1 MFSLKASYETKC
13 SYPVTETHLNAIIQA
28 YNNVINFIQA
38 SEKSLIKTEEKK
50 LRAVKPSIH
59 SEKAIIK

>member
-1 MFSLKASYETKC
+1 MYSLKASYETKC

-38 SEKSLIKTEEKK
+38 NEQSLMKQEKN
-50 LRAVKPSIH
+50 
-59 SEKAIIK
+59 

>member
-1 MFSLKASYETKC
+1 MYSLKASYETKC
-13 SYPVTETHLNAIIQA
+13 SFSVTESHLNAIIKA

-50 LRAVKPSIH
+50 TKGCEAQYS
-59 SEKAIIK
+59 